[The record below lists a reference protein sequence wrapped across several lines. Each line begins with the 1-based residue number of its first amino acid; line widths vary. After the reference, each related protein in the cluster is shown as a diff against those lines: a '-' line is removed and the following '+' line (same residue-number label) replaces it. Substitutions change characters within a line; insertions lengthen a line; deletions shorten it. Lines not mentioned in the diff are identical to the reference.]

1 MKPVKL
7 LLNLWYTIA
16 ELKEDKIIATLK
28 DIAKQ
33 AGVAVG
39 TVSRVLNGDATLSVG
54 ADTRARIFEAAEALN
69 YTKHQRVGAKP
80 GGTVAIMP
88 WYTEADENNDL
99 YYRAIRWGV
108 ENQLGLDGYELI
120 RVFPGDEL
128 PAANTLTGI
137 IAIGKYSPAQL
148 AAFKAFNKPLIVID
162 QDVLSADVSC
172 VVPDFAAPLTAI
184 AQHFVANGHT
194 RIGMLAGQEET
205 RDHQRLTDLRPA
217 LFTGAL
223 LGAGGRQPLV
233 VTGDFTTESGYETMK
248 QVLAETPAEKQPT
261 AWFAANDPMAIGAI
275 KALQEAGIS
284 VPDQV
289 SVVGF
294 NDLAVGR
301 FLTPALSTVHVATTE
316 MGQAAVHLLNDT
328 IAGVYTQPVKLTLAS
343 ELTLRQS

>member
-1 MKPVKL
+1 M
-7 LLNLWYTIA
+7 
-16 ELKEDKIIATLK
+16 IIATLK

-39 TVSRVLNGDATLSVG
+39 TVSRVLNGDSTLSVG

-69 YTKHQRVGAKP
+69 YTKHQRSGTKP

-108 ENQLGLDGYELI
+108 ENQLSQDGYDLI

-148 AAFKAFNKPLIVID
+148 ANFKAFNKPLVVID
-162 QDVLSADVSC
+162 QDVLGAGVSC
-172 VVPDFAAPLTAI
+172 VVPDFSAPLTAI
-184 AQHFVANGHT
+184 ANYFVKTGHT

-205 RDHQRLTDLRPA
+205 RDHERLNDLRPA
-217 LFTGAL
+217 LFTSAL
-223 LGAGGRQPLV
+223 LGAGAKQPQL
-233 VTGDFTTESGYETMK
+233 VTGKFTTESGYETMK
-248 QVLAETPAEKQPT
+248 QALADTPEAERPT
-261 AWFAANDPMAIGAI
+261 AWFVANDPMAIGAI
-275 KALQEAGIS
+275 KALQEAGVA
-284 VPDQV
+284 VPEQV
-289 SVVGF
+289 RVVGF

-316 MGQAAVHLLNDT
+316 MGQTAVHLLDDL

-343 ELTLRQS
+343 ELVLRQS